1 MSKWGLTYKAVEPVF
16 PEEWNAIIDAL
27 NDLDKKV
34 VGGLATFVGD
44 GATQTFDIGHGIGAM
59 PVTVM
64 VIKGGAGLPDIDYI
78 TVDESSI
85 YVTFKSPPADG
96 ANVLIWWLAVKP

>member
-44 GATQTFDIGHGIGAM
+44 GATKTFSIGHGIGAK
-59 PVTVM
+59 TGNSDGG
-64 VIKGGAGLPDIDYI
+64 KGRIRA
-78 TVDESSI
+78 T
-85 YVTFKSPPADG
+85 
-96 ANVLIWWLAVKP
+96 

>member
-16 PEEWNAIIDAL
+16 PEEWNTIIDAL
-27 NDLDKKV
+27 DDLDKKV

-44 GATQTFDIGHGIGAM
+44 GATKTFSIGHGIGAK
-59 PVTVM
+59 PVTAM
-64 VIKGGAGLPDIDYI
+64 VVKGASGLPDIDYI

-85 YVTFKSPPADG
+85 NVTFKTPPADG
-96 ANVLIWWLAVKP
+96 ANVAIWWLAVKP